1 MRTGVFPGHWG
12 PSGAKLCVLSDLVPS
27 GASKPDYATRPVR
40 DSRIVKEVRR
50 LGLTD
55 LPSDPPQHPLLR
67 LDRDLLQLAG

>member
-1 MRTGVFPGHWG
+1 M
-12 PSGAKLCVLSDLVPS
+12 
-27 GASKPDYATRPVR
+27 
-40 DSRIVKEVRR
+40 VKEVRR